1 MLRELVCG
9 VLFAGLS
16 AGFVYAAPQPA
27 NDKESATQTITGCLK
42 KGVEAEGYYLISN
55 GKKHWELYP
64 ESGVALAEHVG
75 HTVTVT
81 GTVAH
86 RSAEQEQV
94 SQPNEKK
101 EIGNLQHADLNVT
114 SVKHVSDTCEK

>member
-1 MLRELVCG
+1 MLRQLGCG
-9 VLFAGLS
+9 VLLAGLG
-16 AGFVYAAPQPA
+16 AGFLYAAPQA
-27 NDKESATQTITGCLK
+27 ADDKGSATQTITGCLE
-42 KGVEAEGYYLISN
+42 KGVETDGYYLISN

-64 ESGVALAEHVG
+64 ETGMSLSEHVG
-75 HTVTVT
+75 HTIAVT

-94 SQPNEKK
+94 SQPNERK

-114 SVKHVSDTCEK
+114 SVKHVSGTCKK